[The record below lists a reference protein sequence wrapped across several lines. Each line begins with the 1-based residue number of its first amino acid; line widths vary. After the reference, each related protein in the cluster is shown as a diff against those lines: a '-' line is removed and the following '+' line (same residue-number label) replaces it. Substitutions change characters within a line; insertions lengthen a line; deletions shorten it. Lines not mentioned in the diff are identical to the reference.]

1 MITNPKKFPTS
12 NKTKDFPTLV
22 RGWPLVVTFS
32 SSDEVWRNDLKGVST
47 PPAPQISNFRTQDY
61 LGFFLENSKKSNFL
75 AGCSDLRNI
84 IPSTQH
90 HPPSFKDLSNV
101 KSEAKT
107 SFFRLNVIEP
117 IKVVPLTKKYTSCP
131 RMCET
136 FFFLVHILI
145 FFHRSVEA
153 MTFCKVGYFSRFEEF
168 EVNWW
173 DSLPMTADHSNQLHK
188 HSQSSP
194 PS

>member
-1 MITNPKKFPTS
+1 MISRGFPRPLHHKSQISAPRIISDFSWKIQGNRKF
-12 NKTKDFPTLV
+12 L
-22 RGWPLVVTFS
+22 LVVLIS
-32 SSDEVWRNDLKGVST
+32 EILYLALNIT
-47 PPAPQISNFRTQDY
+47 PS
-61 LGFFLENSKKSNFL
+61 
-75 AGCSDLRNI
+75 
-84 IPSTQH
+84 
-90 HPPSFKDLSNV
+90 SFKDLSNV

-117 IKVVPLTKKYTSCP
+117 IKVEPLTKKYTSCP
-131 RMCET
+131 RTCET